1 MRATQLKNNRN
12 VNISKKETGPAGH
25 TLLCPWANLPSQRL
39 CQESDRQRN
48 TGSCAELS
56 SDMLCK
62 CVDIRFCFATPAI
75 AQLVEHLTVDP
86 CSNQMVP
93 GSIPGGRILGGG
105 GGVPCDT
112 QCGTCEFGPVG
123 HPEHTSL
130 LQRTVAAPCN
140 EAPSAAPWNGS
151 LWTMMCSC
159 SLHLGRQRETL
170 CALERHIAIK
180 AGYRN
185 GSGCATLPSLWPC
198 FRWVALCFG

>member
-1 MRATQLKNNRN
+1 MRATQLKKNRN
-12 VNISKKETGPAGH
+12 VKISKKETGPAGH

-93 GSIPGGRILGGG
+93 GSIPGGRILGGRG
-105 GGVPCDT
+105 GYLAT
-112 QCGTCEFGPVG
+112 
-123 HPEHTSL
+123 
-130 LQRTVAAPCN
+130 RNAALVN
-140 EAPSAAPWNGS
+140 
-151 LWTMMCSC
+151 
-159 SLHLGRQRETL
+159 LGRSGTQSTHHCFSEPSQRHAT
-170 CALERHIAIK
+170 RHRPQRH
-180 AGYRN
+180 GTVRC
-185 GSGCATLPSLWPC
+185 GP
-198 FRWVALCFG
+198 